1 MALCGILVLLERTP
15 NGQKMSIHG
24 DKPTRS
30 RTSGKQRQQEA
41 KKLLLARDH
50 EALKEWAGND
60 RAPLRTLTS
69 LLFDP
74 DELVVYRAAEA
85 FGVITPDFSTDASR
99 RQLTNLFWMMNDES
113 GALCWRA
120 PEAIAEILV
129 ARPELADEFGRVLL
143 SFIVEE
149 PFEAGVCWAITR
161 LVTIE
166 SAEDLQKSF
175 RFVLPEL
182 TRWLDRPEP
191 RLRGMAVLA
200 FRALKR
206 TSAISKMEQMSVD
219 EGEFSYY
226 LPDEGKVVR
235 TTVGQ
240 AAREAAAELK
250 KLR

>member
-1 MALCGILVLLERTP
+1 MQQDRSTR
-15 NGQKMSIHG
+15 QKS
-24 DKPTRS
+24 
-30 RTSGKQRQQEA
+30 SGKQRQQEA
-41 KKLLLARDH
+41 RKLLLARDH
-50 EALKEWAGND
+50 EALKEWAAQD

-85 FGVITPDFSTDASR
+85 FGVVIPDYSIEATR

-113 GALCWRA
+113 GALCWHA

-129 ARPELADEFGRVLL
+129 AKPELANEFGRVLL

-149 PFEAGVCWAITR
+149 PFEASVCWAISR
-161 LVTIE
+161 LSTID
-166 SAEDLQKSF
+166 SAEILQDNF

-182 TRWLDRPEP
+182 TRWLDRSEP

-200 FRALKR
+200 FRALRR
-206 TSAISKMEQMSVD
+206 TSAVSKLEQMVED
-219 EGEFSYY
+219 DARFSYY
-226 LPDEGKVVR
+226 LPETGELKE

-240 AAREAAAELK
+240 AAEEAASFLK
-250 KLR
+250 SLG